1 MIREQRTRLRGP
13 DVRLARMALDMTQEE
28 LARRTG
34 LCRTTISRLENGLK
48 LRERHEQAI
57 YEALMEAGR

>member
-1 MIREQRTRLRGP
+1 
-13 DVRLARMALDMTQEE
+13 MALDMTQEE